1 MYDPVNKTYSTAQH
15 RLANFFE
22 TQTRFWK
29 FGTWPDWA
37 QDSMLEGNKNDY
49 TLRFNLFYF
58 LTKNNLFG
66 PIAKKWVL
74 ANDVYTA
81 DDQEPEL
88 QFPEYPGHVW
98 HDMTRLEKQ
107 AKDGSLFINDKPMMN
122 MYENQVTRQGNLSHY
137 APYER
142 WITRRAGRPEG
153 DEDVHP
159 GAALDSQASEGEG
172 KGDISRPTPRSRRQP
187 HPAVQAWRANRQ
199 GIVYPANPVQQP
211 IRRATSTLR
220 FVRTSKEG
228 RGKGFYVTSYLG
240 RDYRLY

>member
-1 MYDPVNKTYSTAQH
+1 MYDPVNKAYSAAQH

-49 TLRFNLFYF
+49 TIRFNLFYF
-58 LTKNNLFG
+58 LTKNNLFA

-74 ANDVYTA
+74 ASDINDGRDSFA
-81 DDQEPEL
+81 ESEFI
-88 QFPEYPGHVW
+88 FPEYPGHVW
-98 HDMTRLEKQ
+98 HDMARLEKQ

-122 MYENQVTRQGNLSHY
+122 MYENQVTRQGNLSAY

-142 WITRRAGRPEG
+142 WITRDPGRG
-153 DEDVHP
+153 T
-159 GAALDSQASEGEG
+159 
-172 KGDISRPTPRSRRQP
+172 PTPREVTRDLSPSPPRKGYQPKADDQRQRQLP
-187 HPAVQAWRANRQ
+187 RSSQPRPRQ
-199 GIVYPANPVQQP
+199 GITYPPQVRQP
-211 IRRATSTLR
+211 ARRATSTLR